1 MISAWKKMVSSAVAA
16 ALLAA
21 PLAEAVPASKVNAA
35 ETQQVKIYYKS
46 DWSGAQLFYWN
57 QDGKCNNPVSWPGI
71 TMEKEEDGWYSY
83 TIENAKQA
91 QVMFHSGKKQTTHY
105 QALQGDNYF
114 VGDKRYDKLPTDDE
128 LKATATPKPSKTP
141 TPKVTV
147 VPTGKV
153 SVMPTSQPTVTTKP
167 EEDYLNPTRTVT
179 PTLAP
184 EVTIPQKS
192 GTIILHYE
200 SSVLPNLYYYNVN
213 NGKNTPVAWPGVE
226 MVSEGNN
233 WYTYTV
239 EQAKSLVFLCVSSKG
254 ETEENTVLSG
264 EYWLSQGELLTE
276 APQSYGKQPTKDP
289 KATATPTPKV
299 SVKPTVT
306 IKPNPSPEVTVG
318 PTIEATATPN
328 ATATPSATVP
338 NATTTPIPE
347 PTRVVVKGKMIL
359 HYYNADN
366 WSKPSVHYWNATGAS
381 EGQTTW
387 PGKEMEKESGNW
399 YVYTIDGATA
409 SSLLFVDGSNTNAKT
424 SDLSQ
429 KEGEWWY
436 KDGKWSD
443 YNPDGPT
450 PTPGPTS
457 TPKPTNTPRPT
468 STPKPTRD
476 PNCTATPAPDY
487 TYSEDFRDETIYF
500 LMTARF
506 YDGDKMNNI
515 HADHDADVGNT
526 DADPAWRGDFKGLI
540 EKLDYI
546 KALGFTA
553 IWITPVVENCSGYDF
568 HGYHAV
574 NFRKV
579 DPRLESEGATFE
591 DLINACHE
599 KGIRLIQDIVLNH
612 TSNSGEEGL
621 FPIVE
626 REYVLDQG
634 VAGNKVVTKPKADAI
649 SELNTYISKWSAGR
663 FTNYETAAGEHPK
676 DGPDAMYHARDMWM
690 KAADTIYRE
699 KVDIG
704 WEDFTVTTGQ
714 FAGDCMELNTEM
726 PEVYNYLADT
736 YNDYIKMGVD
746 AFRIDTVKHISRL
759 TMNTVFLP
767 SFEETAKS
775 VGNNNF
781 FSYAEVACR
790 VNEYVNHNNACVSP
804 FYYTWKSDKTYAWND
819 NSVDGKDNL
828 ALCKQEY
835 EAGQPNSGSKSQPES
850 TNVFLDGNDYHTPD
864 YTQSSGMGVID
875 YAMHFNFSS
884 ASRAFNVAKQE
895 DPYMNDSSYNVVYVD
910 SHDYGPGVDGKNDQ
924 DGNDLWRY
932 EGGTNAWAENLSL
945 MFTFRGI
952 PCLYYGSE
960 IEFKKGLRI
969 DNYSKALEE
978 TGRAYFGDNL
988 EGTVTA
994 TDFGEYTA
1002 SGKVAETLNAPLSKH
1017 IRKLNKIRAA
1027 VPALRRGQ
1035 YSVEGVEGNIA
1046 YKRRYT
1052 DADTDSFACIAV
1064 SCDAKFTNLP
1074 GGVYTDACTGDT
1086 VTIPE
1091 GGTLNVSCSGQGNLR
1106 VYVLSTDKTPA
1117 PGVVGADIADTFI
1130 K

>member
-1 MISAWKKMVSSAVAA
+1 MIAGWKKMISAALVS
-16 ALLAA
+16 ALCVA
-21 PLAEAVPASKVNAA
+21 PLGEIIPTSSVYAA
-35 ETQQVKIYYKS
+35 ETEQVRIYYKAE
-46 DWSGAQLFYWN
+46 WNGAQLFYWN
-57 QDGKCNNPVSWPGI
+57 QDGKCNNPVNWPGVS
-71 TMEKEEDGWYSY
+71 MEKQEDGWYSY
-83 TIENAKQA
+83 TIENADQA
-91 QVMFHSGKKQTTHY
+91 QVMFHYGKKQTTHY

-114 VGDKRYDKLPTDDE
+114 VGNKRYDKPPTQDDLE
-128 LKATATPKPSKTP
+128 ATATPIPKPSKTP
-141 TPKVTV
+141 TPKATLA
-147 VPTGKV
+147 PTNKV
-153 SVMPTSQPTVTTKP
+153 SVIPTSKPTVTPKS
-167 EEDYLNPTRTVT
+167 EEGYLNPTRTVT
-179 PTLAP
+179 PTSAP
-184 EVTIPQKS
+184 VATIPQKS

-239 EQAKSLVFLCVSSKG
+239 EQARSMVFLCVSDKG

-264 EYWLSQGELLTE
+264 EYWLSQGMLLTE
-276 APQSYGKQPTKDP
+276 APESYGKQPTKSLE
-289 KATATPTPKV
+289 ATATPTP
-299 SVKPTVT
+299 VKDVTKAPTAT
-306 IKPNPSPEVTVG
+306 IKPIETVTPT
-318 PTIEATATPN
+318 PTIHPTWVPEITKEASLTP
-328 ATATPSATVP
+328 TSV
-338 NATTTPIPE
+338 PE
-347 PTRVVVKGKMIL
+347 PTKVVVKGKMIV

-381 EGQTTW
+381 VGQTTW
-387 PGKEMEKESGNW
+387 PGQEMEKESGNW

-409 SSLLFVDGSNTNAKT
+409 SDLLFVDGSNTNAKT

-450 PTPGPTS
+450 PTPGPTN

-468 STPKPTRD
+468 NTPKPTRD

-515 HADHDADVGNT
+515 HADHDAEVGNT

-591 DLINACHE
+591 DLVNACHE

-612 TSNSGEEGL
+612 TSNGGEEGL
-621 FPIVE
+621 FPIVD

-634 VAGNKVVTKPKADAI
+634 VSGNKVITTPKDSAVSKLDSLI
-649 SELNTYISKWSAGR
+649 QTISKGSCKSY
-663 FTNYETAAGEHPK
+663 NTATTDDTQNGA
-676 DGPDAMYHARDMWM
+676 AYMYHARDQWM
-690 KAADTIYRE
+690 KEADTIYR
-699 KVDIG
+699 KNVSIG

-767 SFEETAKS
+767 SFDAAAKS

-790 VNEYVNHNNACVSP
+790 VNEFVNHNNPCVSP

-835 EAGQPNSGSKSQPES
+835 EAGQPNTGSQSQPKS
-850 TNVFLDGNDYHTPD
+850 TNVFLEGNDYHTPD

-884 ASRAFNVAKQE
+884 ASKAFNIAKQE

-910 SHDYGPGVDGKNDQ
+910 SHDYGPSVDGDSDR
-924 DGNDLWRY
+924 DGSDLRRY
-932 EGGTNAWAENLSL
+932 TGSTEDWAENLSL

-952 PCLYYGSE
+952 PCIYYGSE
-960 IEFKKGLRI
+960 IQFKKGVKI
-969 DNYSKALEE
+969 DNYFEALEN

-1002 SGKVAETLNAPLSKH
+1002 TGTVADTLNAPLSKH

-1035 YSVEGVEGNIA
+1035 YSVEGVDGNIA

-1064 SCDAKFTNLP
+1064 SGNATFTGLP
-1074 GGVYTDACTGDT
+1074 GGTYVDACTGDS
-1086 VTIPE
+1086 VNIPE
-1091 GGTLNVSCSGQGNLR
+1091 GGTLNVSCSGKGNLR

-1117 PGVVGADIADTFI
+1117 PGVVGADIDDTFI